1 MLICGTPKGILMLKR
16 LEKILNG
23 FYTTQVWTKVELCGS
38 CYLRNLCERNG
49 LKALIL

>member
-23 FYTTQVWTKVELCGS
+23 FYTTQVWTKVGVPVAFGPKTTLSLKGS
-38 CYLRNLCERNG
+38 L
-49 LKALIL
+49 